1 MARPRQPVAL
11 LQAKGKKHLTKSE
24 IEERK
29 SKELKVNSENIKT
42 PSFFSK
48 KLTNEFEAF
57 VEEYKRFDILDNTDS
72 DPLGRYIFLKNEFEK
87 VAKKLSKTGP
97 DNEKYDGY
105 LKKISNISKELN
117 VLEVRFGITPG
128 NRCKLVIPTKQD
140 DKPPNKFSKFIK

>member
-1 MARPRQPVAL
+1 MARPRQPVGL

-29 SKELKVNSENIKT
+29 SKELKVNSEKIKA
-42 PSFFSK
+42 PSFFSG
-48 KLTNEFEAF
+48 KLIDGFEEF

-72 DPLGRYIFLKNEFEK
+72 NALGRYIFLINEFEK

-97 DNEKYDGY
+97 DNKKYDGY
-105 LKKISNISKELN
+105 LKKINNINKDLN

-128 NRCKLVIPTKQD
+128 NRCKLVIPTQQD
-140 DKPPNKFSKFIK
+140 DKPPNKFSKFMK